1 MFADEEAALRKKGDR
16 MSKIAKDD
24 IEEINELQWFDFE
37 IRMRKVIQEFLE
49 PTIERISKSKE

>member
-16 MSKIAKDD
+16 MLKIAKDD